1 MNQLL
6 GVDGPD
12 GSGKTTIARELAEQ
26 MGSDYM
32 YFSQDNLLRGL
43 RSEADKLSPEERFAF
58 YLSMN
63 LMNHPRL
70 ERLKNSNSRAIILDR
85 TPLSTF
91 AYHEV
96 MGLNLRPYESIKA
109 HLLSQFDSLCYV
121 YALSEVRRVRIIA
134 RLGQGEMHKFDEF
147 SLKFEDEIHR
157 AFLSI
162 LPDHAIIIDTSDL
175 NIEEAV
181 STTRTNLTVNGFF
194 RYE

>member
-1 MNQLL
+1 MNQLI

-12 GSGKTTIARELAEQ
+12 GSGKSTIAHELAQ
-26 MGSDYM
+26 QTGSDYM
-32 YFSQDNLLRGL
+32 YFSQDHLLREL

-70 ERLKNSNSRAIILDR
+70 ERLKNSGSRAIILDR

-96 MGLNLRPYESIKA
+96 MGLNLRPYDGVRD
-109 HLLSQFDSLCYV
+109 HLLSQFDSICYV
-121 YALSEVRRVRIIA
+121 YASSEVRRARILA
-134 RLGQGEMHKFDEF
+134 RLGQGQMHKFDEF
-147 SLKFEDEIHR
+147 SLRFEDEIHK

-162 LPDHAIIIDTSDL
+162 LPDHAIVIDTSDL
-175 NIEEAV
+175 DIEAAVQATRSNLNI
-181 STTRTNLTVNGFF
+181 NGFF
-194 RYE
+194 KYE